1 MVTVYFTTGEEAKV
15 KIATAAKLGDFPEGS
30 SGSSPLKA
38 LLCYDADDHEVGCFR
53 LDKVCGWYVDN
64 TPQEAGQRR

>member
-15 KIATAAKLGDFPEGS
+15 RIATSTKVGEFPEAG
-30 SGSSPLKA
+30 SGSTPLKA
-38 LLCYDADDHEVGCFR
+38 LLCYDAGNQEVGCFR

-64 TPQEAGQRR
+64 TEQETGHRQ

>member
-15 KIATAAKLGDFPEGS
+15 KIATSAQVGDFPDAATGS
-30 SGSSPLKA
+30 NPLKA
-38 LLCYDADDHEVGCFR
+38 LLCYDGEHHEVGCFR

-64 TPQEAGQRR
+64 TDPEAGRR